1 MSLWGDDLDS
11 LWTQEEQAYW
21 LAFDSLSGSGLGVAR
36 VRLLYE
42 RMFTLKAAWH
52 ASRSELLSLPEAK
65 PINAEVVDNFL
76 QKRKTI
82 DPFALLASL
91 ERTGIHAFPLYHPL
105 YPARLREI
113 HDPPLILYVNG
124 NLHPDYMRTTIAI
137 VGTRRP
143 SSYGQRYAK
152 EIASHLARAGATI
165 ISGMAVGVDSLAH
178 WGAIDGGGRTVAV
191 LGCGADV
198 CYPAGNRPLFKR
210 LSEGDDGAVVSEFFP
225 GTKPEPWRFPA
236 RNRIISGL
244 SQAVLVVEAGQ
255 TSGSLITAKL
265 AFEQSREV
273 FALPGRIDN
282 AMSAGTHKLIKENVA
297 HIFISPEALLKE
309 LGWAS
314 VPAADKAIPVVVEL
328 YGKEKDIHELISNE
342 PIHFDHLIERSGMAA
357 GELSATLT
365 MLELAGVV
373 ERLTGDWYTRH

>member
-1 MSLWGDDLDS
+1 
-11 LWTQEEQAYW
+11 
-21 LAFDSLSGSGLGVAR
+21 
-36 VRLLYE
+36 
-42 RMFTLKAAWH
+42 
-52 ASRSELLSLPEAK
+52 
-65 PINAEVVDNFL
+65 
-76 QKRKTI
+76 
-82 DPFALLASL
+82 
-91 ERTGIHAFPLYHPL
+91 
-105 YPARLREI
+105 
-113 HDPPLILYVNG
+113 LILYVNG
-124 NLHPDYMRTTIAI
+124 KLHPDYMRTTIAI

-152 EIASHLARAGATI
+152 EIARHLARAGATI

-282 AMSAGTHKLIKENVA
+282 AMSAGTHQLIKENVA
-297 HIFISPEALLKE
+297 HIFISPDAMLKE

-314 VPAADKAIPVVVEL
+314 VPVGKAIPTVVEL